1 VLFLPKRLLP
11 LIPAGLLVQ
20 QVLPSP
26 NQLTILAVPRQSSA
40 ACPGCAIRS
49 RRVHSRYDRTLG
61 DLPWQGRPVSLRVRV
76 RRFLCLNPVCSKRT
90 FAERLRGVTAV
101 ASRRTE
107 RLSDV
112 QRCLGLALGGEAGA
126 RLARRLAMPTSGDT
140 LLRMACAAS
149 KSGEMPRPAPRVLGV
164 DDWAWRRGHRYG
176 TALVDL
182 ERNVVVDLLQ
192 DRQAE
197 TLATWLRQ
205 HPGVEVVARDR
216 AGAYADGIRQGAPEA
231 RQVTDRWHLLR
242 NLGDAVQAL
251 ADRHG
256 AAARRA
262 ARHVV
267 FRQAEVAAAAPVPS
281 PTPRPPSRA
290 EQASQASLLR
300 RQARYEEVAR
310 LHAEGMSLRRIA
322 GLLGAERKTVCSW
335 LRLGYA
341 PLWRKP
347 MRIGVLDP
355 YKPFL
360 ERRWTEGCHN
370 AAQLWREVA
379 ALGFS
384 GRPTTV
390 RAWATGHRQVTGSV
404 CAGPARPMWQL
415 PSRRGLARLLM
426 VDTDALGETEC
437 AFVVQLLTDAPDLA
451 EAIAAAK
458 NLRCVLRRESDRGLE
473 AALAAA
479 ERTSLA
485 SFAAS
490 LRRDADA
497 VQAALELPWS
507 TSPVEGQIN
516 RLKMIKRTMYG
527 RAGFAL
533 LRARVLHAA

>member
-1 VLFLPKRLLP
+1 LPKRLLP

-26 NQLTILAVPRQSSA
+26 DHLTILATSRQPSA
-40 ACPGCAIRS
+40 ACPGCAVLS
-49 RRVHSRYDRTLG
+49 RRVHSWYDRTLG
-61 DLPWQGRPVSLRVRV
+61 DLPWQGRPVSLRIRA
-76 RRFLCLNPVCSKRT
+76 RRFLCLNPACSRRT
-90 FAERLRGVTAV
+90 FAERLSGVTAV

-107 RLSDV
+107 RLGDV

-149 KSGEMPRPAPRVLGV
+149 KSGEVPRPAPRVLGV

-216 AGAYADGIRQGAPEA
+216 AGAYADGIRQGAPAA
-231 RQVTDRWHLLR
+231 RQVADRWHLLR

-267 FRQAEVAAAAPVPS
+267 SGQAEITAAAPAPS
-281 PTPRPPSRA
+281 PAPQPPSRA

-310 LHAEGMSLRRIA
+310 LHGEGMSLRRIA
-322 GLLGAERKTVCSW
+322 GLLGAERKTVRSW
-335 LRLGYA
+335 LRLGHA

-347 MRIGVLDP
+347 KRIGGLDP
-355 YKPFL
+355 HMPFL
-360 ERRWTEGCHN
+360 EQRWAEGCHN
-370 AAQLWREVA
+370 AAQLWRELVVR
-379 ALGFS
+379 GFS

-390 RAWATGHRQVTGSV
+390 RAWATGRRQATGSV
-404 CAGPARPMWQL
+404 YAGPARPVWQL
-415 PSRRGLARLLM
+415 PARRGLARLLM
-426 VDTDALGETEC
+426 ADTDALGETER

-451 EAIAAAK
+451 EAVAAAK
-458 NLRCVLRRESDRGLE
+458 NLRRVLRREGGEGLE

-485 SFAAS
+485 GFVSG

-497 VQAALELPWS
+497 VQAALDLPWT

-527 RAGFAL
+527 RAGFEL

>member
-1 VLFLPKRLLP
+1 MSVLSKRLLP

-26 NQLTILAVPRQSSA
+26 RQVTILAVPRQSSA
-40 ACPGCAIRS
+40 ACPHCAVLS
-49 RRVHSRYDRTLG
+49 RRVHSRHDRTLG
-61 DLPWQGRPVSLRVRV
+61 DLPWQGRTVSLRIKA
-76 RRFLCLNPVCSKRT
+76 RRFHCLNPACSRRT
-90 FAERLRGVTAV
+90 FAERLTGIAAV

-107 RLSDV
+107 RLGDV

-140 LLRMACAAS
+140 LLRMACTSS
-149 KSGEMPRPAPRVLGV
+149 KSREVARPAPRVLGV

-197 TLATWLRQ
+197 TLAAWLQQ
-205 HPGVEVVARDR
+205 HPGVEVAARDR
-216 AGAYADGIRQGAPEA
+216 AGAYADGIRQGAPAA
-231 RQVTDRWHLLR
+231 RQVADRWHLLR

-256 AAARRA
+256 AAARRVL
-262 ARHVV
+262 RHVV
-267 FRQAEVAAAAPVPS
+267 SGQTEIAAVSGPA
-281 PTPRPPSRA
+281 PRPPSRA
-290 EQASQASLLR
+290 EQASRASLQR

-310 LHAEGMSLRRIA
+310 LHGKGMSLRRIA
-322 GLLGAERKTVCSW
+322 WLLGAERKTVRSW
-335 LRLGYA
+335 LRLGHA

-347 MRIGVLDP
+347 KRIAMLDAHVA
-355 YKPFL
+355 FL
-360 ERRWTEGCHN
+360 DQRWAEGCHN
-370 AAQLWREVA
+370 AAQLWRELVA
-379 ALGFS
+379 RGFK
-384 GRPTTV
+384 GRPGTV
-390 RAWATGHRQVTGSV
+390 RAWATRHRVATGSV
-404 CAGPARPMWQL
+404 RAGPVRRQWQL
-415 PSRRGLARLLM
+415 PTRRGLARLLM
-426 VDTDALGETEC
+426 ADIETLGETAR
-437 AFVVQLLTDAPDLA
+437 AFVVQLLAEAPDLA
-451 EAIAAAK
+451 AAVAAAK
-458 NLRCVLRRESDRGLE
+458 ALRRVLRRESGEGLE

-479 ERTSLA
+479 ERTSLV

-497 VQAALELPWS
+497 VKAALELPWT

>member
-1 VLFLPKRLLP
+1 LSKRLLP

-26 NQLTILAVPRQSSA
+26 HQLTILAVPRQSSA
-40 ACPGCAIRS
+40 ACPNCATPS
-49 RRVHSRYDRTLG
+49 QRVHSRHDRTLG
-61 DLPWQGRPVSLRVRV
+61 DLPWQGRSVALRIKA
-76 RRFLCLNPVCSKRT
+76 RRFHCLNPACSRRT
-90 FAERLRGVTAV
+90 FAERLTGVAAV

-107 RLSDV
+107 RLGDV

-149 KSGEMPRPAPRVLGV
+149 TSREVPRPAPRALGI

-182 ERNVVVDLLQ
+182 ESNVVVDLLQ

-197 TLATWLRQ
+197 TLAAWLQQ
-205 HPGVEVVARDR
+205 HPGVEVAARDR
-216 AGAYADGIRQGAPEA
+216 AGAYADGIRQGAPAA
-231 RQVTDRWHLLR
+231 RQVADRWHLLR

-251 ADRHG
+251 GDRHA

-267 FRQAEVAAAAPVPS
+267 AGQAETATASTPAPA
-281 PTPRPPSRA
+281 PRPPSWA
-290 EQASQASLLR
+290 ERASQVSLQR
-300 RQARYEEVAR
+300 RQVRYEEAAR
-310 LHAEGMSLRRIA
+310 LHDKGMSLRRIA
-322 GLLGAERKTVCSW
+322 ALLGAERKTVRSW
-335 LRLGYA
+335 LRLGHA
-341 PLWRKP
+341 PLWRNAKRVG
-347 MRIGVLDP
+347 MLDAHAA
-355 YKPFL
+355 FL
-360 ERRWTEGCHN
+360 EQRWAEGCQN
-370 AAQLWREVA
+370 AARLWRELVA
-379 ALGFS
+379 RGFK
-384 GRPTTV
+384 GRPSTV
-390 RAWATGHRQVTGSV
+390 RAWATRHRTATGSAR
-404 CAGPARPMWQL
+404 AGPPHPVWQL
-415 PSRRGLARLLM
+415 PSRRDLARLLM
-426 VDTDALGETEC
+426 ADIATLGDTARV
-437 AFVVQLLTDAPDLA
+437 FVVQLLAEVPDLA
-451 EAIAAAK
+451 AAVAAAK
-458 NLRCVLRRESDRGLE
+458 DLRRVLRREGGEGLE
-473 AALAAA
+473 AALVAA

-497 VQAALELPWS
+497 VQAALELPWT

>member
-1 VLFLPKRLLP
+1 
-11 LIPAGLLVQ
+11 
-20 QVLPSP
+20 
-26 NQLTILAVPRQSSA
+26 
-40 ACPGCAIRS
+40 
-49 RRVHSRYDRTLG
+49 
-61 DLPWQGRPVSLRVRV
+61 
-76 RRFLCLNPVCSKRT
+76 
-90 FAERLRGVTAV
+90 V

-107 RLSDV
+107 RLGEV

-126 RLARRLAMPTSGDT
+126 RLAGRLAMPTSGDT
-140 LLRMACAAS
+140 LLRMACATG
-149 KSGEMPRPAPRVLGV
+149 KSGEVPRPAPRVLGV

-205 HPGVEVVARDR
+205 YPGVEVVARDR
-216 AGAYADGIRQGAPEA
+216 AGAYADGIRQGAPAA
-231 RQVTDRWHLLR
+231 RQVADRWHLLR
-242 NLGDAVQAL
+242 SLGDAVQSL

-267 FRQAEVAAAAPVPS
+267 SGQAEIVAAAPAPS
-281 PTPRPPSRA
+281 PTPRPLSRA

-300 RQARYEEVAR
+300 RQARYEEVAK
-310 LHAEGMSLRRIA
+310 LHDEGMSLRRIA
-322 GLLGAERKTVCSW
+322 GLLGAERKTVRSW
-335 LRLGYA
+335 LRLGHA

-347 MRIGVLDP
+347 MRIGVLNAHM
-355 YKPFL
+355 PFL

-370 AAQLWREVA
+370 AAQLWRELV

-390 RAWATGHRQVTGSV
+390 RAWATGRRQASGSV
-404 CAGPARPMWQL
+404 SAWPARPVWQL
-415 PSRRGLARLLM
+415 PTRRGIARLLM
-426 VDTDALGETEC
+426 ADTHALGETER

-451 EAIAAAK
+451 KAVAAAK
-458 NLRCVLRRESDRGLE
+458 NLRRVLRRDGGEGLE
-473 AALAAA
+473 AALATA

-485 SFAAS
+485 GFVSG

-497 VQAALELPWS
+497 VQAALDLPWT

-533 LRARVLHAA
+533 LRARVLHAT